1 MKRPTLIILITIVG
15 LFFICC
21 FNPNKNPVL
30 IDAWNRTDSILLQI
44 KEPTFPDKIFNILDF
59 GAIPDNKTLNTI
71 AIANAINRASIKGGG
86 TVLIPEGTFLTGAIH
101 LKNNIRLHLEDKAI
115 LNFSTNPSDYLP
127 VVLTRWEGIDC
138 YNYSPL
144 IYGKDLENIAITGN
158 GKLNGQA
165 DTNHWWPW
173 KGITFYGWESGEPSQ
188 LLPEGRPLL
197 TKFNADQTPVENR
210 QMGEGH
216 YLRPPFIQLYNCKN
230 ILIQDVT
237 IENSPFWV
245 LHPLLSENITIRG
258 VKVNSNGTNNDGC
271 DPESCR
277 NILIEDCYFNT
288 GDDCIALKS
297 GRNADGRRWNKPTE
311 NVIIRNCKMQ
321 NGHGGIVIGSEISGG
336 CRNIFAENCEMSS
349 PQLERA
355 IRVKTNS
362 QRGGIIED
370 IFIRNIT
377 IGQVGEAVIKI
388 DCLYEPE
395 EGQGSF
401 PPLVKNIYISN
412 VISKQAQYAIY
423 LRGIQ
428 GLTCIDDIEISEC
441 NFSGVKKNCVLKDI
455 GEIEL
460 KNVIRNGELIT
471 LNKLH

>member
-1 MKRPTLIILITIVG
+1 MKRPAFLFLTILVG
-15 LFFICC
+15 ISFFCC
-21 FNPNKNPVL
+21 FDTNKTQNL
-30 IDAWNRTDSILLQI
+30 YDWSRSDSII
-44 KEPTFPDKIFNILDF
+44 KIIHEPVISEKIYNILDF
-59 GAIPDNKTLNTI
+59 GAVPDNKTLNTQ
-71 AIANAINRASIKGGG
+71 AITKAIDRACADGGG

-101 LKNNIRLHLEDKAI
+101 LKNNIRIHLEENAI
-115 LNFSTNPSDYLP
+115 LNFSTRPSDYLP
-127 VVLTRWEGIDC
+127 IVLTRWEGIDC

-144 IYGKDLENIAITGN
+144 IYGKDLENIAITGK

-165 DTNHWWPW
+165 DTSHWWPW
-173 KGITFYGWESGEPSQ
+173 KGMSIYGWKSDLSSQ
-188 LLPEGRPLL
+188 LDSFGRPLL
-197 TKFNADQTPVENR
+197 TNYNSEQIPVEQR
-210 QMGEGH
+210 QMGEDH

-237 IENSPFWV
+237 VENSPFWII
-245 LHPLLSENITIRG
+245 HPLLSENIIVRG
-258 VKVNSNGTNNDGC
+258 VKINSHGPNDGC

-277 NILIEDCYFNT
+277 NLLIEDCYFNT

-297 GRNADGRRWNKPTE
+297 GRNADGRRWNKPIE

-336 CRNIFAENCEMSS
+336 CKNIFAENCEMNS
-349 PQLERA
+349 PLLDRA

-362 QRGGIIED
+362 QRGGIIQD

-377 IGQVGEAVIKI
+377 VGQVGEAVIKI

-395 EGQGSF
+395 EGIGNF
-401 PPLVKNIYISN
+401 PPLIKNIFISN
-412 VISKQAQYAIY
+412 VVSKQAQYAIY
-423 LRGIQ
+423 LRGIK
-428 GLTCIDDIEISEC
+428 GLKCIDDIEITEC
-441 NFSGVKKNCVLKDI
+441 NFSGVEKKCFLKDI

-471 LNKLH
+471 LN